1 MSHMRR
7 DELSENRQE
16 VAQMRG
22 HDSNQTSNKTKE
34 TNKRKSV
41 VLISLFM
48 TGHEMRIK
56 KYNV

>member
-7 DELSENRQE
+7 DELSEVQQE

-22 HDSNQTSNKTKE
+22 HESNQTSKKT
-34 TNKRKSV
+34 KSV
-41 VLISLFM
+41 VLILLFM

-56 KYNV
+56 KCNM